1 MVTLYINV
9 RKKQKGQS
17 RMDNPETL
25 GIMGTQDTGRIHTT
39 PDKYTRHRTNT
50 HDTGRIHKTPD
61 EYTRHRTNT
70 QDTGRIHKT
79 PNEYTRHR
87 TNRQNNTTQQ
97 TKNMSKTVPPKIG
110 LTQMLARG
118 KQFLIR
124 IRHPPCYRFDYISES

>member
-25 GIMGTQDTGRIHTT
+25 EIMGTQDTGRIHTT
-39 PDKYTRHRTNT
+39 PD
-50 HDTGRIHKTPD
+50 
-61 EYTRHRTNT
+61 
-70 QDTGRIHKT
+70 
-79 PNEYTRHR
+79 EYTRHR

-97 TKNMSKTVPPKIG
+97 TKNMSKTVPPKFG

-124 IRHPPCYRFDYISES
+124 KRHPPCYRSDYNSES